1 MMSEPT
7 KARTLPLGAHA
18 IGSAVIV
25 AISLAAFLIVVG
37 PVQRINA
44 QRAAMERELD
54 AQQRRAEELDE
65 TRAVLADELGRIEQQ
80 LSASEIQLQS
90 ARHLN
95 ARIAHIIDH
104 AARGEVAIH
113 ETRPG
118 TVRDHR
124 RYQTVPILLAGRGSY
139 PDCAAFLHQLHES
152 LPDTGVVEFELTGR
166 PEDPRA
172 PASFRFNL
180 VWYAGPATVGVP

>member
-1 MMSEPT
+1 MTPLPART
-7 KARTLPLGAHA
+7 RTLPLGAHA
-18 IGSAVIV
+18 IGSAIIV

-37 PVQRINA
+37 PAQRIGA
-44 QRAAMERELD
+44 QRAAMEQEFD
-54 AQQRRAEELDE
+54 EQQRRAEELDQ
-65 TRAVLADELGRIEQQ
+65 TQAALADELDRIEQQ
-80 LSASEIQLQS
+80 LAASEMQLQS
-90 ARHLN
+90 AKHLN

-139 PDCAAFLHQLHES
+139 SDCAAFLHQLHTS

-166 PEDPRA
+166 PDDPRA

>member
-1 MMSEPT
+1 MTPAPAKTRS
-7 KARTLPLGAHA
+7 LPLAPQA
-18 IGSAVIV
+18 IGSAVIA

-37 PVQRINA
+37 PAQRMGSE
-44 QRAAMERELD
+44 RAAMERELEEL
-54 AQQRRAEELDE
+54 QRRTEELDQTSAGLE
-65 TRAVLADELGRIEQQ
+65 DELEGIEQQ
-80 LSASEIQLQS
+80 LAASEIQLQS
-90 ARHLN
+90 SRYLN

-104 AARGEVAIH
+104 AGKGEVAIH

-124 RYQTVPILLAGRGSY
+124 RYQAVPILLAGRGSY
-139 PDCAAFLHQLHES
+139 SDCAAFLHQLHES

-166 PEDPRA
+166 PDDTRA

-180 VWYAGPATVGVP
+180 VWYAGPVAAGGP